1 MWRDPAD
8 AVRSE
13 QWVESVRI
21 KTQAFVYTYRVFT
34 LPPQIL
40 ELGPVLSF
48 FCNILAVKPLQVE
61 LGFVFLPPPDM

>member
-13 QWVESVRI
+13 QWIESNRI
-21 KTQAFVYTYRVFT
+21 KTQAFVNIYRVFT

-40 ELGPVLSF
+40 ELGPVLTF
-48 FCNILAVKPLQVE
+48 LLQYIGSKTVT
-61 LGFVFLPPPDM
+61 G